1 MNMERRRKG
10 GKEKR
15 EPVEMPK
22 NFDFHM
28 PVIRAVI
35 DVMFKLTYWVASTT
49 TAVNF
54 E

>member
-1 MNMERRRKG
+1 MNRERRRKG

-15 EPVEMPK
+15 EAVEIPK

-28 PVIRAVI
+28 LVI

-49 TAVNF
+49 TAANF